1 MTAKHVLARA
11 RRVLAAG
18 NIEEASLEAD
28 LLLRDTLKISRVQL
42 YSELDRELSREQ
54 EKTFWRQIQRLL
66 NHEPAA
72 YITGHRE
79 FFGLDFHVDSS
90 VMIPRPESELLV
102 EKALELVQNHDL
114 SALADV
120 GTGCGAIAI
129 SLALSLPQT
138 RIYALDISTSALRVA
153 LANCRRHGVARRV
166 CFLAGDMLDPLP
178 EPVDLIAANLPYVR
192 ASELASTNTAGFEPR
207 LALDGGPDGL
217 GVIRRLCLQAGNKL
231 RPGGKLLLEIGEGQE
246 GAVTIFLHG
255 LFPSAT
261 LEILPDLGGI
271 DRVVSISLPSH

>member
-1 MTAKHVLARA
+1 MTAKQVLARA

-18 NIEEASLEAD
+18 NIEDAPLEAD

-79 FFGLDFHVDSS
+79 FYGLDFYVDSS
-90 VMIPRPESELLV
+90 VLIPRPESELLV
-102 EKALELVQNHDL
+102 EKALELAKKHIL
-114 SALADV
+114 STVADV

-129 SLALSLPQT
+129 SLALGLPQV
-138 RIYALDISTSALRVA
+138 RIYALDISTSALRVT
-153 LANCRRHGVARRV
+153 LANCRKHGIARRV
-166 CFLAGDMLDPLP
+166 CLLAGDMLDPLP
-178 EPVDLIAANLPYVR
+178 EPVDLIVANLPYVR
-192 ASELASTNTAGFEPR
+192 ASELGSTNTTGFEPR

-217 GVIRRLCLQAGNKL
+217 GVIRRLCLQAGDKL
-231 RPGGKLLLEIGEGQE
+231 RPGGQLLLEIGEGQG
-246 GAVTIFLHG
+246 GALTTFLHG
-255 LFPSAT
+255 LFPSAGV
-261 LEILPDLGGI
+261 EVSPDLSGI